1 MCEAPTLRSKRLIV
15 TEHGMSYGGRP
26 LRKRSAHSNREG
38 SRLTRGDGRT
48 IHRVKGH
55 RWSGEQEPCGTRNAE
70 SQSGTERHVKPKGD
84 WIGHWR
90 AK

>member
-38 SRLTRGDGRT
+38 HVSPGGM
-48 IHRVKGH
+48 
-55 RWSGEQEPCGTRNAE
+55 GEPFTG
-70 SQSGTERHVKPKGD
+70 
-84 WIGHWR
+84 
-90 AK
+90 